1 MKQIL
6 LLFMLG
12 IQSLV
17 FAQATYTI
25 QGHFP
30 NFPNSQYELKGYYGL
45 EQITI
50 ATAKSKEDGKFTL
63 SYPATYVGN
72 AQLYMNGAY
81 QNLFLLNKE
90 NIHIF
95 WEDLTKRE
103 GMQITGS
110 AEYDAFLKGMKTF
123 QDSEAKLGGLN
134 YLLPLYKTDS
144 IKQLLFAKELDTV
157 TNAFPAYI
165 KALSDSLYVRQFL
178 LAKGLIEQ
186 MPKTVETYKW
196 RAPAHVAEFMAI
208 DFKALKHAG
217 LYKDLIEG
225 YTNLAERFPLV
236 EVNLLLT
243 EAINKVVTEL
253 KDQSSTL
260 QEISLQWFTLLET
273 KSLFDAAAHLAQTM
287 LKQNTVLDAKS
298 VGLYKKYEALAIGN
312 TAPNIQLTKKKTLR
326 NINNT
331 ILLVFGSSKVGHC
344 MDAKKELEAYYP
356 KWRAKGNI
364 EVVYISLD
372 TDIEVYNKAFGNT
385 PWQTYCDYKGWET
398 QAAKDYYI
406 NATPT
411 YFLLDKDMKIL
422 VHPRSLGQVAA
433 WVHHKL

>member
-1 MKQIL
+1 MFKDTKPHERIRA
-6 LLFMLG
+6 
-12 IQSLV
+12 V
-17 FAQATYTI
+17 AW
-25 QGHFP
+25 
-30 NFPNSQYELKGYYGL
+30 
-45 EQITI
+45 
-50 ATAKSKEDGKFTL
+50 
-63 SYPATYVGN
+63 
-72 AQLYMNGAY
+72 YMNGAY

-225 YTNLAERFPLV
+225 YTNLAARFPLV

-260 QEISLQWFTLLET
+260 QEISLQWCTLLES
-273 KSLFDAAAHLAQTM
+273 KSLFDAAAH
-287 LKQNTVLDAKS
+287 
-298 VGLYKKYEALAIGN
+298 
-312 TAPNIQLTKKKTLR
+312 
-326 NINNT
+326 
-331 ILLVFGSSKVGHC
+331 
-344 MDAKKELEAYYP
+344 
-356 KWRAKGNI
+356 
-364 EVVYISLD
+364 
-372 TDIEVYNKAFGNT
+372 
-385 PWQTYCDYKGWET
+385 
-398 QAAKDYYI
+398 
-406 NATPT
+406 
-411 YFLLDKDMKIL
+411 
-422 VHPRSLGQVAA
+422 
-433 WVHHKL
+433 